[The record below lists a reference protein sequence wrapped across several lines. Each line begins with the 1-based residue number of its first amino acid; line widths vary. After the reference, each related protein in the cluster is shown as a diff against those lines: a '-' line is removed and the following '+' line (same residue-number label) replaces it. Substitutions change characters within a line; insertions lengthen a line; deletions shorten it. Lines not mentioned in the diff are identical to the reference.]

1 MDSREIEISLRGRIG
16 SIVHF
21 WGVYT
26 SDKLPYVQ
34 YNSKPI
40 IFIANTL
47 HSNTPVTTVG
57 HWVCFYIEF
66 HPLKQLIFYDSYGL
80 LPDFYSADFSF
91 YINKK
96 YKDFKA
102 YHFGVQLQP
111 DMSQKCGLYTL
122 NFIHYVSHYGINQF
136 INLFKKVFKPRKL
149 NQNDG
154 YVTRYYFKYLS
165 KFKSCSYW
173 KRGKK
178 RAVSYA
184 ECKKIYG
191 KSKNMYICIISIN
204 NYK

>member
-91 YINKK
+91 YIHTYTEANPPIWGVASIQREREKQRK
-96 YKDFKA
+96 Y
-102 YHFGVQLQP
+102 
-111 DMSQKCGLYTL
+111 
-122 NFIHYVSHYGINQF
+122 I
-136 INLFKKVFKPRKL
+136 
-149 NQNDG
+149 
-154 YVTRYYFKYLS
+154 
-165 KFKSCSYW
+165 
-173 KRGKK
+173 
-178 RAVSYA
+178 
-184 ECKKIYG
+184 
-191 KSKNMYICIISIN
+191 
-204 NYK
+204 